1 MENVVWL
8 STNGKKAIEEE
19 LIRGHDMANQLLEV
33 LTFDDKSNISIR
45 EVKGSNSQSL
55 STLIAGDLVRKIL
68 KSLTNT
74 LLLLNNNKEFNDV
87 PVSGRDVSI
96 SNSYHKMEVDLDGA
110 YKKLKILNTKQ
121 QKGSNKRKSISA
133 TWEKTTPILI
143 DDGHT
148 WRKYGQKRITKAKY
162 YRSYY
167 RCTHMNDQH
176 CEAMKHV
183 QRTQENPPLYT
194 TTYYGYHTCKSN
206 LEPILSSDDS
216 SVLLSFD
223 NNVLIKQ
230 EYQLPPPLPLPLP
243 PLVAS
248 IKEDPLKEIHP
259 NQLFLSE
266 NILSC
271 NFEVYF
277 DNVKHT
283 TMLLS
288 PESFEFENVYDQFG
302 F

>member
-110 YKKLKILNTKQ
+110 YKKLKILNTNQ
-121 QKGSNKRKSISA
+121 QKGSNKRK
-133 TWEKTTPILI
+133 
-143 DDGHT
+143 
-148 WRKYGQKRITKAKY
+148 
-162 YRSYY
+162 
-167 RCTHMNDQH
+167 
-176 CEAMKHV
+176 
-183 QRTQENPPLYT
+183 
-194 TTYYGYHTCKSN
+194 
-206 LEPILSSDDS
+206 
-216 SVLLSFD
+216 
-223 NNVLIKQ
+223 
-230 EYQLPPPLPLPLP
+230 
-243 PLVAS
+243 
-248 IKEDPLKEIHP
+248 
-259 NQLFLSE
+259 
-266 NILSC
+266 
-271 NFEVYF
+271 
-277 DNVKHT
+277 
-283 TMLLS
+283 
-288 PESFEFENVYDQFG
+288 
-302 F
+302 